1 MFQKLQ
7 LRSAIEHRSLSGV
20 EGKLIQT
27 KNLNIYDE
35 KKNMNPSLQ
44 VYSTLSK
51 ILPSSK
57 YIHKVFLVGFL
68 SVHVPLVA
76 GLIFLLLT
84 TQSNPWHLLGV
95 VLIATLAGTF
105 LAFWLLWH
113 LLQPVILARLALND
127 FLILDKIPELPLC
140 YTDEVGAL
148 MKDIVLVANGLETK
162 QMMLN
167 NTASS
172 ATKT

>member
-1 MFQKLQ
+1 
-7 LRSAIEHRSLSGV
+7 
-20 EGKLIQT
+20 
-27 KNLNIYDE
+27 
-35 KKNMNPSLQ
+35 MNHSLQ
-44 VYSTLSK
+44 VYSALSN
-51 ILPSSK
+51 LFPSSK

-84 TQSNPWHLLGV
+84 AQSNPWHLLGV
-95 VLIATLAGTF
+95 VLLATLAGTF

-148 MKDIVLVANGLETK
+148 MKDIVLVANGLEIK
-162 QMMLN
+162 QMELN
-167 NTASS
+167 NTTSS
-172 ATKT
+172 VSKN

>member
-1 MFQKLQ
+1 
-7 LRSAIEHRSLSGV
+7 
-20 EGKLIQT
+20 
-27 KNLNIYDE
+27 
-35 KKNMNPSLQ
+35 MNHSLQ
-44 VYSTLSK
+44 VYSALSN
-51 ILPSSK
+51 LFPSSK

-76 GLIFLLLT
+76 GLIFLLST
-84 TQSNPWHLLGV
+84 SHSSPWHLLGV
-95 VLIATLAGTF
+95 VLLATLAGTC

-148 MKDIVLVANGLETK
+148 MKDIVLVANGLEVK
-162 QMMLN
+162 HMALN
-167 NTASS
+167 NTTSS
-172 ATKT
+172 VSKS

>member
-1 MFQKLQ
+1 
-7 LRSAIEHRSLSGV
+7 
-20 EGKLIQT
+20 
-27 KNLNIYDE
+27 
-35 KKNMNPSLQ
+35 MNQSLQ

-51 ILPSSK
+51 LMPSSK

-84 TQSNPWHLLGV
+84 SHSSPWHLLGV
-95 VLIATLAGTF
+95 VLLATLAGTC

-148 MKDIVLVANGLETK
+148 MKDIVLVANGLEVK
-162 QMMLN
+162 HMALN
-167 NTASS
+167 NTDAPVN
-172 ATKT
+172 KT